1 MEATNEQKEAIAR
14 TIEFYMEGGRQADG
28 TITAKAFTEN
38 ATMSWAENGKLIS
51 VPIQTLFDVVTNGK
65 AEAASYEILSLDVQE
80 DIAMAHIKSQ
90 FGDARYYDMFSLVKD
105 GDDWKIVSK
114 IYRNR

>member
-1 MEATNEQKEAIAR
+1 MEATKDQKEAIAR

-38 ATMSWAENGKLIS
+38 ATMSWVENGKMVS
-51 VPIQTLFDVVTNGK
+51 VPILTLFDGVTNGK
-65 AEAASYEILSLDVQE
+65 AEAASYEIIASSVVE
-80 DIAMAHIKSQ
+80 DIATVTIESQ
-90 FGDARYYDMFSLVKD
+90 FGDAKYYDMFSLVKD
-105 GDDWKIVSK
+105 GADRKIVSK